1 MAGNDLASANVN
13 RAYSLA
19 ATTIAIFTFTLN
31 ILYPRYKSGDVDPL
45 LFQATLLVMG
55 VATCSYLV
63 ASFLYYGVSIAGA
76 IDDETRARREAT
88 RADAL
93 WLLGT
98 LLLFLAPS
106 LILLTLGLPVVAAA
120 WFVLWLIYIA
130 VAVRQFPI
138 IRRSRGR

>member
-31 ILYPRYKSGDVDPL
+31 ILYPRYKSGEIDPV
-45 LFQATLLVMG
+45 LFQATLVVMG
-55 VATCSYLV
+55 VATCCYLV
-63 ASFLYYGVSIAGA
+63 ASFLYYGVSIGGA
-76 IDDETRARREAT
+76 IDDDARARREAT

-106 LILLTLGLPVVAAA
+106 LILWTLALTGVAAA
-120 WFVLWLIYIA
+120 WLVLWLIYIG
-130 VAVRQFPI
+130 VAIRQFPI
-138 IRRSRGR
+138 VRKSRAR

>member
-31 ILYPRYKSGDVDPL
+31 ILYPRFTAGDIDPL
-45 LFQATLLVMG
+45 LFQVTLVVMG
-55 VATCSYLV
+55 VATCCYLV
-63 ASFLYYGVSIAGA
+63 ASFLYYGVSIGA
-76 IDDETRARREAT
+76 SVDDEARARRDAT
-88 RADAL
+88 RADGL

-106 LILLTLGLPVVAAA
+106 LVLWTLGLTGVAGA
-120 WFVLWLIYIA
+120 WFVLWVIYIG
-130 VAVRQFPI
+130 VAIRQYPM
-138 IRRSRGR
+138 IRNTRRR